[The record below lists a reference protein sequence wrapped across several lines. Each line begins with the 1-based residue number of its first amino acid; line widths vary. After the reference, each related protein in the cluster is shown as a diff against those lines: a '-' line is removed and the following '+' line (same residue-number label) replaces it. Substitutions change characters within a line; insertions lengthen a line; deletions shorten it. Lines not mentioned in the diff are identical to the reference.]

1 MRKLSHFEGKEPYLE
16 TILRE
21 IRFYVTSK
29 YIPQNSTV
37 ADFGCGFNGE
47 LLNKLSKKIKGG
59 TGYDISVNKTQKY
72 SNIKLF
78 KADINKRITRDNFKF
93 DCITTLAVLEHVS
106 DPDSYIKN
114 IATKLKP
121 RGLLIITTPHKR
133 SKSLLEILSL
143 KLGLVSKDEILDHKN
158 YFTEST
164 LKKIIIQNKFKLVE
178 LKTFEFGLNILC
190 VARLNQN

>member
-21 IRFYVTSK
+21 IRFYIASK
-29 YIPQNSTV
+29 YIPQNSTM
-37 ADFGCGFNGE
+37 ADFGCGFHGE
-47 LLNKLSKKIKGG
+47 LLNKLSEKIKSG
-59 TGYDISVNKTQKY
+59 TGYDISVNKTPRH
-72 SNIKLF
+72 SNIKLY
-78 KADINKRITRDNFKF
+78 KTDINKKITRDNLKF

-114 IATKLKP
+114 IAIKLKP
-121 RGLLIITTPHKR
+121 KGLLIITTPHKR
-133 SKSLLEILSL
+133 SKGLLEILSL

-164 LKKIIIQNKFKLVE
+164 LKKIIIQNKFKIME
-178 LKTFEFGLNILC
+178 LKTFEFGLNLLC
-190 VARLNQN
+190 VARRY